1 MLNPNDLQR
10 LVEIITEEVVSA
22 QRRAA
27 AQPSQC
33 SCHAVLYDC
42 CPDRLRGVLDAGASR
57 IGLHATG
64 GTAGPVAG
72 MIDHTLLK
80 PDATRAEIEK
90 LCREAA
96 EFKFATVC
104 VNPVWVA
111 ESARLLRGSG
121 VGVCSVVGFPLGA
134 TTADVKHYETRRA
147 IFDGAREIDM
157 VINVGALKSGDLRT
171 VERDIEAVVEP
182 CRECGV
188 ISKVI
193 IEAALLND
201 EEKVTACTLSKAA
214 GADFVKTST
223 GFGPGGATAAD
234 VALMRRVVGAEM
246 GVKAAGGVRDLE
258 GLRAMVAAGATRVGA
273 SAGVKIVQESK
284 GQKPAAAAPSGY

>member
-1 MLNPNDLQR
+1 MLNPSDMQR
-10 LVEIITEEVVSA
+10 LVEIITEEVMSA

-27 AQPSQC
+27 AAPAQC

-42 CPDRLRGVLDAGASR
+42 CPDRLRGVLEAGASR

-64 GTAGPVAG
+64 GAAGSVAS

-80 PDATRAEIEK
+80 PDATRQEIEK

-96 EFKFATVC
+96 QFHFATVC
-104 VNPVWVA
+104 VNPAWVA
-111 ESARLLRGSG
+111 LSAQLLRGSG

-171 VERDIEAVVEP
+171 VERDIDAVVEP
-182 CRECGV
+182 CRDCGV
-188 ISKVI
+188 VSKVI

-201 EEKVTACTLSKAA
+201 EEKITACTLSKAA

-234 VALMRRVVGAEM
+234 VALMRRVVGEEM
-246 GVKAAGGVRDLE
+246 GVKASGGVRDLE
-258 GLRAMVAAGATRVGA
+258 QLKAMVAAGATRIGA
-273 SAGVKIVQESK
+273 SAGVRIVKESTGETTATGK
-284 GQKPAAAAPSGY
+284 ASGY

>member
-1 MLNPNDLQR
+1 VLSPTDLQR
-10 LVEIITEEVVSA
+10 LVEIITEEVMSA

-27 AQPSQC
+27 SAPAQC

-42 CPDRLRGVLDAGASR
+42 CPDRLRGVLDAGATR

-64 GTAGPVAG
+64 GAAGTVAS

-80 PDATRAEIEK
+80 PDATRQEVEK

-96 EFKFATVC
+96 QFHFATVC
-104 VNPVWVA
+104 VNPTWVSLCA
-111 ESARLLRGSG
+111 GLLRGSG

-147 IFDGAREIDM
+147 IFDGAAEIDM
-157 VINVGALKSGDLRT
+157 VINIGALKSGDLKL
-171 VERDIEAVVEP
+171 VERDIAAVVGP
-182 CRECGV
+182 CREASV
-188 ISKVI
+188 VSKVI

-201 EEKVTACTLSKAA
+201 DEKIAACTLSKSA

-223 GFGPGGATAAD
+223 GFASGGATAAD
-234 VALMRRVVGAEM
+234 VALMRRVVGADM
-246 GVKAAGGVRDLE
+246 GVKAAGGVRDYE
-258 GLRAMVAAGATRVGA
+258 GLKAMVAAGATRVGA
-273 SAGVKIVQESK
+273 SAGVKIVQESQ
-284 GQKPAAAAPSGY
+284 GQKATASAPAGY

>member
-10 LVEIITEEVVSA
+10 LVEIITEEVMSA

-27 AQPSQC
+27 SAPAQC

-64 GTAGPVAG
+64 GAAGTVANL
-72 MIDHTLLK
+72 IDHTLLK
-80 PDATRAEIEK
+80 PDATRQEIEK

-96 EFKFATVC
+96 QFHFATVC
-104 VNPVWVA
+104 VNPAWVA
-111 ESARLLRGSG
+111 LSAQLLRGSG

-134 TTADVKHYETRRA
+134 TTPDVKHYETRRA
-147 IFDGAREIDM
+147 IFDGAAEIDM
-157 VINVGALKSGDLRT
+157 VINIGALKSGDLKT
-171 VERDIEAVVEP
+171 VERDIAAVVGP
-182 CRECGV
+182 CREANV
-188 ISKVI
+188 TSKVI
-193 IEAALLND
+193 IEVALLND
-201 EEKVTACTLSKAA
+201 DEKIAACTLSKAV

-223 GFGPGGATAAD
+223 GFASGGATAAD

-246 GVKAAGGVRDLE
+246 GVKAAGGVRDYE
-258 GLRAMVAAGATRVGA
+258 GLKAMVAAGATRVGA
-273 SAGVKIVQESK
+273 SAGVKIVQESQ
-284 GQKPAAAAPSGY
+284 GQKSTSPAPAGY